1 MPMVTLK
8 MFGNLR
14 TILAASEHVVDIEVK
29 DSTIGHF
36 LRSLTGQY
44 GQHLR
49 QELSDS
55 EGENRLTYAVLING
69 RNIASLSGLA
79 TKLKDEDVVAIL
91 PVVEG
96 G

>member
-1 MPMVTLK
+1 MSMVTLK

-14 TILAASEHVVDIEVK
+14 TILAASEHRIDVEGK
-29 DSTIGHF
+29 DMTIGHF
-36 LRSLTGQY
+36 LGSLIGQY
-44 GQHLR
+44 GQQLR
-49 QELSDS
+49 QELFDT
-55 EGENRLTYAVLING
+55 EGEIKLRYAVLING